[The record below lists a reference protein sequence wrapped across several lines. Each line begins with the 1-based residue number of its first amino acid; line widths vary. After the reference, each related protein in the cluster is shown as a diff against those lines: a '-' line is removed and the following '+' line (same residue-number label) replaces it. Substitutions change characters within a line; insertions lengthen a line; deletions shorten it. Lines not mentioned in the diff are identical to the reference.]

1 MSRWIKFAV
10 SLAIT
15 GASLW
20 WTFRDT
26 HWPDLWGSLRSAN
39 WVVLIPFLMILAVI
53 HVARTIRWGNLLSP
67 QERVSFKN
75 LNEASAIGFMMLVIL
90 PFRLG
95 EFARPFLIAQR
106 SSIRRSAAMTSVVFE
121 RIVDAVLVAT
131 LLRGLMFFMPDEG
144 EGIARIRIGADVMF
158 TVFFSG
164 FVFLL
169 FARWQHDKVIGA
181 MRMTL
186 GRLAPGLT
194 ERAVHIVDGFL
205 GALRQLPDARNFAS
219 FLGLTALYWVVN
231 GLSMS
236 LLANAFDCSGGTAL
250 NCQPLH
256 ISVFEGF
263 VVLGVLVAGMMIPA
277 APGSAGTAQASVLL
291 GLSVFVPQSVVSS
304 GGVAFANVLW
314 ITQIAQQIVVGLVF
328 MVLSHSSFSEI
339 AGNLSQS
346 QSQDAASE
354 ASR

>member
-1 MSRWIKFAV
+1 
-10 SLAIT
+10 
-15 GASLW
+15 
-20 WTFRDT
+20 
-26 HWPDLWGSLRSAN
+26 
-39 WVVLIPFLMILAVI
+39 
-53 HVARTIRWGNLLSP
+53 
-67 QERVSFKN
+67 
-75 LNEASAIGFMMLVIL
+75 
-90 PFRLG
+90 
-95 EFARPFLIAQR
+95 
-106 SSIRRSAAMTSVVFE
+106 MTSVVFE